1 MSIGDSA
8 DSADLNTAEK
18 VNAADIDDAI
28 KQGKKDVEQA
38 RAARATSGPKHQSTW
53 AVTGGKG
60 AIPRPTSPV
69 REGPSRT
76 RVAARGAGKRVSA
89 ATRAGIWH
97 WTTKKR
103 TTTRTVWRFL
113 LFGTTGRPSGLQL
126 SHAQRV
132 AIGRKSIKKR
142 RRQSNGRL
150 I

>member
-28 KQGKKDVEQA
+28 EQGKQDAEQA
-38 RAARATSGPKHQSTW
+38 RAARATARSQRATW

-60 AIPRPTSPV
+60 AIPKPTGPV

-76 RVAARGAGKRVSA
+76 RVAARGAGKRLSA
-89 ATRAGIWH
+89 ASRAGIWH

-113 LFGTTGRPSGLQL
+113 LFGTTGRPAGLQL

-132 AIGRKSIKKR
+132 AIGRKSITKR
-142 RRQSNGRL
+142 RRRSNGRL